1 MALANGGFVVTWES
15 FGRNSGWPSLIPGV
29 SIYGQRYDENGDP
42 VGSEFSINTS
52 MVYRRNSSVAAL
64 ENGGFVVTWDSSY
77 FGDSATSVY
86 GQRYNENGDP
96 VGSEFRI
103 NTYTDDRQELSSVA
117 GLENGGFV
125 VTWQSW
131 GQDGESFGVYGQ
143 RYDSD
148 GNPVDSEFRVSNTDD
163 DQSKPSV
170 TSLSDGGFLVTWNS
184 LNQDGSRSSVH
195 GQRYDSNGNSVGSEF
210 QINTQTNGNQSLP
223 SVTGLANGSFI
234 VTWQFTEN
242 DDDTSNVYGQL
253 FRTDGTVY
261 TDENEHPN
269 YIPVEHN
276 NPTVPTPVAG
286 PAAF

>member
-1 MALANGGFVVTWES
+1 MVG
-15 FGRNSGWPSLIPGV
+15 PSLIPGV